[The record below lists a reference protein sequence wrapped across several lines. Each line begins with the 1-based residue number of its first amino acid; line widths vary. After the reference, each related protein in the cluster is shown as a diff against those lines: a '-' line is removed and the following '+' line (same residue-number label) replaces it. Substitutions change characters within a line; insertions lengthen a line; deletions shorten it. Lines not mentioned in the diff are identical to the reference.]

1 MIEFTSK
8 NGYTL
13 RVKEEHVPYLRKW
26 CTILSPKTFD
36 ACIYLG
42 VCEYKYRGC
51 ATCPLCLNLIR
62 KPYTQHEKMEAIQE
76 LFDTC
81 CNRSIRGNTIIGM
94 TKPILFKELEK

>member
-8 NGYTL
+8 NGHTL
-13 RVKEEHVPYLRKW
+13 RAYEEHVPYLRKW
-26 CTILSPKTFD
+26 RTILSPKTFD
-36 ACIYLG
+36 ACISLEL
-42 VCEYKYRGC
+42 CEYRSC
-51 ATCPLCLNLIR
+51 ERCPFCLNYTQ
-62 KPYTQHEKMEAIQE
+62 KPHTQHEKMEAIQE

>member
-1 MIEFTSK
+1 MIEFISK

-13 RVKEEHVPYLRKW
+13 RVKEEHAPYLRKW

-36 ACIYLG
+36 TCINLG
-42 VCEYKYRGC
+42 VCEYISC
-51 ATCPLCLNLIR
+51 NTCPLCLNCIEE
-62 KPYTQHEKMEAIQE
+62 PHTQHEKMEAIQE

-94 TKPILFKELEK
+94 TKPILFNELEK